1 MLNPRELIYET
12 TLKQFFFRLN
22 PENAHELS
30 KNLLQFANSLP
41 FVFPILEKLT
51 TFESSRLQ
59 INVAGINF
67 KNPLGMGAGFDKT
80 GELYPFLAK
89 LGFGHVEIGTITG
102 EEQPGNP
109 KPRIFRYEKDSA
121 LVNRMGFNNPGSDKA
136 YDTIQKQIKTMLEK
150 FSKKD
155 ITATNVLIFITVV
168 MYIIQI
174 NIEEGGLLFG
184 LNLYFLVYNFWWQPL
199 STIFA
204 HGGIAHLGMNMFVL
218 WQFGNL
224 IERSRSS
231 KELIAL
237 YLVTGIITSLLSF
250 AYIYYLDNYVN
261 LVGASGAI
269 CALLGYVAYYDKAQR
284 SGIIT
289 WVLLIS
295 VAPLIIGL
303 PIAWYAHFIG
313 LAVGFL
319 YALIRR

>member
-1 MLNPRELIYET
+1 
-12 TLKQFFFRLN
+12 
-22 PENAHELS
+22 
-30 KNLLQFANSLP
+30 
-41 FVFPILEKLT
+41 
-51 TFESSRLQ
+51 
-59 INVAGINF
+59 
-67 KNPLGMGAGFDKT
+67 
-80 GELYPFLAK
+80 
-89 LGFGHVEIGTITG
+89 
-102 EEQPGNP
+102 
-109 KPRIFRYEKDSA
+109 
-121 LVNRMGFNNPGSDKA
+121 
-136 YDTIQKQIKTMLEK
+136 MLEK

-155 ITATNVLIFITVV
+155 ITATHVLIFITVV

>member
-1 MLNPRELIYET
+1 ML
-12 TLKQFFFRLN
+12 
-22 PENAHELS
+22 
-30 KNLLQFANSLP
+30 KN
-41 FVFPILEKLT
+41 
-51 TFESSRLQ
+51 
-59 INVAGINF
+59 
-67 KNPLGMGAGFDKT
+67 
-80 GELYPFLAK
+80 
-89 LGFGHVEIGTITG
+89 
-102 EEQPGNP
+102 
-109 KPRIFRYEKDSA
+109 
-121 LVNRMGFNNPGSDKA
+121 
-136 YDTIQKQIKTMLEK
+136 

-155 ITATNVLIFITVV
+155 LTATNILIFITVV

-174 NIEEGGLLFG
+174 NTSQGGLLFG
-184 LNLYFLVYNFWWQPL
+184 LNLYFLIYDFWWQPL
-199 STIFA
+199 SSMFA

-224 IERSRSS
+224 IERGRGK
-231 KELIAL
+231 KEIILL
-237 YLVTGIITSLLSF
+237 YLISGIATSLLSF
-250 AYIYYLDNYVN
+250 AYIFYLDNSVN

>member
-1 MLNPRELIYET
+1 ML
-12 TLKQFFFRLN
+12 
-22 PENAHELS
+22 
-30 KNLLQFANSLP
+30 KN
-41 FVFPILEKLT
+41 
-51 TFESSRLQ
+51 
-59 INVAGINF
+59 
-67 KNPLGMGAGFDKT
+67 
-80 GELYPFLAK
+80 
-89 LGFGHVEIGTITG
+89 
-102 EEQPGNP
+102 
-109 KPRIFRYEKDSA
+109 
-121 LVNRMGFNNPGSDKA
+121 
-136 YDTIQKQIKTMLEK
+136 

-155 ITATNVLIFITVV
+155 LTVTNILIFITVV

-174 NIEEGGLLFG
+174 NTSQGGLLFG
-184 LNLYFLVYNFWWQPL
+184 LNLYFLVYDFWWQPL
-199 STIFA
+199 SSMFA

-224 IERSRSS
+224 IERGRGK
-231 KELIAL
+231 KEIVFL
-237 YLVTGIITSLLSF
+237 YLITGIVTSLLSF
-250 AYIYYLDNYVN
+250 AYIFYLDNSVN

-313 LAVGFL
+313 LGIGFL

>member
-1 MLNPRELIYET
+1 
-12 TLKQFFFRLN
+12 
-22 PENAHELS
+22 
-30 KNLLQFANSLP
+30 
-41 FVFPILEKLT
+41 
-51 TFESSRLQ
+51 
-59 INVAGINF
+59 
-67 KNPLGMGAGFDKT
+67 
-80 GELYPFLAK
+80 
-89 LGFGHVEIGTITG
+89 
-102 EEQPGNP
+102 
-109 KPRIFRYEKDSA
+109 
-121 LVNRMGFNNPGSDKA
+121 
-136 YDTIQKQIKTMLEK
+136 MLEK

-155 ITATNVLIFITVV
+155 ITATNVIIFITVV

-313 LAVGFL
+313 LAVGFK
-319 YALIRR
+319 IPQ

>member
-1 MLNPRELIYET
+1 ML
-12 TLKQFFFRLN
+12 
-22 PENAHELS
+22 
-30 KNLLQFANSLP
+30 KN
-41 FVFPILEKLT
+41 
-51 TFESSRLQ
+51 
-59 INVAGINF
+59 
-67 KNPLGMGAGFDKT
+67 
-80 GELYPFLAK
+80 
-89 LGFGHVEIGTITG
+89 
-102 EEQPGNP
+102 
-109 KPRIFRYEKDSA
+109 
-121 LVNRMGFNNPGSDKA
+121 
-136 YDTIQKQIKTMLEK
+136 

-155 ITATNVLIFITVV
+155 LTATNILIFITVV

-174 NIEEGGLLFG
+174 NTPQGGLLCG
-184 LNLYFLVYNFWWQPL
+184 LNLYFLVYDFWWQPL
-199 STIFA
+199 SSMFA

-224 IERSRSS
+224 IERGRGK
-231 KELIAL
+231 KEIVFL
-237 YLVTGIITSLLSF
+237 YLITGIVTSLLSF
-250 AYIYYLDNYVN
+250 AYIFYLDNSVN

-313 LAVGFL
+313 LGIGFL

>member
-1 MLNPRELIYET
+1 MKT
-12 TLKQFFFRLN
+12 VLKR
-22 PENAHELS
+22 
-30 KNLLQFANSLP
+30 
-41 FVFPILEKLT
+41 
-51 TFESSRLQ
+51 
-59 INVAGINF
+59 
-67 KNPLGMGAGFDKT
+67 
-80 GELYPFLAK
+80 
-89 LGFGHVEIGTITG
+89 
-102 EEQPGNP
+102 
-109 KPRIFRYEKDSA
+109 
-121 LVNRMGFNNPGSDKA
+121 
-136 YDTIQKQIKTMLEK
+136 

-155 ITATNVLIFITVV
+155 FTVTNILIFITVV

-174 NIEEGGLLFG
+174 NTSQGGLLFG
-184 LNLYFLVYNFWWQPL
+184 LNLYFLIYDFWWQPL
-199 STIFA
+199 SSMFA

-224 IERSRSS
+224 IERGRGK
-231 KELIAL
+231 KEIVLL
-237 YLVTGIITSLLSF
+237 YLISGIVTSLLSF
-250 AYIYYLDNYVN
+250 AYIFYLDNSVN

-313 LAVGFL
+313 LGIGFL

>member
-1 MLNPRELIYET
+1 ML
-12 TLKQFFFRLN
+12 
-22 PENAHELS
+22 
-30 KNLLQFANSLP
+30 KN
-41 FVFPILEKLT
+41 
-51 TFESSRLQ
+51 
-59 INVAGINF
+59 
-67 KNPLGMGAGFDKT
+67 
-80 GELYPFLAK
+80 
-89 LGFGHVEIGTITG
+89 
-102 EEQPGNP
+102 
-109 KPRIFRYEKDSA
+109 
-121 LVNRMGFNNPGSDKA
+121 
-136 YDTIQKQIKTMLEK
+136 

-155 ITATNVLIFITVV
+155 LTATNILIFITVV

-174 NIEEGGLLFG
+174 NTPQGGLLFG
-184 LNLYFLVYNFWWQPL
+184 LNLYFLVYDFWWQPL
-199 STIFA
+199 SSMFA

-224 IERSRSS
+224 IERGRGK
-231 KELIAL
+231 KEIVFL
-237 YLVTGIITSLLSF
+237 YLISGILTSLLSF
-250 AYIYYLDNYVN
+250 AYIFYLDNSVN

-313 LAVGFL
+313 LGIGFL

>member
-1 MLNPRELIYET
+1 
-12 TLKQFFFRLN
+12 
-22 PENAHELS
+22 
-30 KNLLQFANSLP
+30 
-41 FVFPILEKLT
+41 
-51 TFESSRLQ
+51 
-59 INVAGINF
+59 
-67 KNPLGMGAGFDKT
+67 
-80 GELYPFLAK
+80 
-89 LGFGHVEIGTITG
+89 
-102 EEQPGNP
+102 
-109 KPRIFRYEKDSA
+109 
-121 LVNRMGFNNPGSDKA
+121 
-136 YDTIQKQIKTMLEK
+136 MLEK

-155 ITATNVLIFITVV
+155 ITATNVIIFITVV

-231 KELIAL
+231 KELIIL

>member
-1 MLNPRELIYET
+1 
-12 TLKQFFFRLN
+12 
-22 PENAHELS
+22 
-30 KNLLQFANSLP
+30 
-41 FVFPILEKLT
+41 
-51 TFESSRLQ
+51 
-59 INVAGINF
+59 
-67 KNPLGMGAGFDKT
+67 
-80 GELYPFLAK
+80 
-89 LGFGHVEIGTITG
+89 
-102 EEQPGNP
+102 
-109 KPRIFRYEKDSA
+109 
-121 LVNRMGFNNPGSDKA
+121 
-136 YDTIQKQIKTMLEK
+136 MLEK

-174 NIEEGGLLFG
+174 NTSQGGLLFG
-184 LNLYFLVYNFWWQPL
+184 LNLYFLIYDFWWQPL
-199 STIFA
+199 SSMFA

-224 IERSRSS
+224 IERGRGK
-231 KELIAL
+231 KEIILL
-237 YLVTGIITSLLSF
+237 YLISGIATSLLSF
-250 AYIYYLDNYVN
+250 AYIFYLDNSVN

-313 LAVGFL
+313 LGIGFL